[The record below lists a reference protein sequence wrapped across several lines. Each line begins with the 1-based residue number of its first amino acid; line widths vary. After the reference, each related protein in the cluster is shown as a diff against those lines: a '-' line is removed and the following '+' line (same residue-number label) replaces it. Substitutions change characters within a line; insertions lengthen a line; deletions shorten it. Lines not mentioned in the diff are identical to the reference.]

1 MYPVIIALFLS
12 LLSFLSAD
20 LLPADESV
28 CASETLPDDT
38 SVCEGEG
45 DVSMTNASW
54 ATPTKSPQSEE
65 EIKYVRRSHTFGN
78 KFYYLACTSIK
89 F

>member
-1 MYPVIIALFLS
+1 MRPKLDK
-12 LLSFLSAD
+12 LSFLFFSLAD

-45 DVSMTNASW
+45 DVSMANASW
-54 ATPTKSPQSEE
+54 TTPIKSPQSEE
-65 EIKYVRRSHTFGN
+65 EIK
-78 KFYYLACTSIK
+78 
-89 F
+89 